1 MEQYLEQNQNREDTC
16 KRQRWHKRGVETA
29 PCVLEWTWP
38 HSHVCGAPW
47 RPGSQTLHFQTL
59 FFLPYSP
66 FPWSP
71 LSFTSFF
78 SFSSPLSLPSF
89 SFGLDRL
96 SRFVFLTITVVFPS
110 ARDICFPVLSL
121 CMCQLSD
128 ISACPPLLPENPYAP
143 SHFSHLVKKSPQS
156 FSCILSGEGIWP
168 MGCGLVPTRQIS
180 PLAVCPL
187 LSSVSSSYRI
197 PLRIIM
203 PNTGISRAQV
213 LATCS
218 EWLQDLRGN
227 ENNVPQSYHF
237 LAI

>member
-1 MEQYLEQNQNREDTC
+1 MCVEPPGGL
-16 KRQRWHKRGVETA
+16 GVRRYTF
-29 PCVLEWTWP
+29 
-38 HSHVCGAPW
+38 
-47 RPGSQTLHFQTL
+47 RL

-66 FPWSP
+66 FPWPP

-96 SRFVFLTITVVFPS
+96 SRFVFLTITTMRWNFSKFQLSFQAHVTY
-110 ARDICFPVLSL
+110 ASL
-121 CMCQLSD
+121 CFLF
-128 ISACPPLLPENPYAP
+128 ACASSLTFLPVHLYYLRNPYAP

>member
-96 SRFVFLTITVVFPS
+96 SRFVFLTITTMRWNFSKFQLSFQAHVTY
-110 ARDICFPVLSL
+110 ASL
-121 CMCQLSD
+121 CFLF
-128 ISACPPLLPENPYAP
+128 ACASSLTFLPV
-143 SHFSHLVKKSPQS
+143 HL
-156 FSCILSGEGIWP
+156 
-168 MGCGLVPTRQIS
+168 
-180 PLAVCPL
+180 
-187 LSSVSSSYRI
+187 YY
-197 PLRIIM
+197 LRTHMHPVI
-203 PNTGISRAQV
+203 
-213 LATCS
+213 
-218 EWLQDLRGN
+218 
-227 ENNVPQSYHF
+227 

>member
-1 MEQYLEQNQNREDTC
+1 MSKWNNILNKTRTEKTHV

-29 PCVLEWTWP
+29 PCVLESEHGHTP
-38 HSHVCGAPW
+38 MCVEP
-47 RPGSQTLHFQTL
+47 PGGLGVRRYTLRL
-59 FFLPYSP
+59 
-66 FPWSP
+66 
-71 LSFTSFF
+71 
-78 SFSSPLSLPSF
+78 SFSSPTLPSPDLPSLSRLSFPSLPLPSF

-96 SRFVFLTITVVFPS
+96 SRFVFLTITTMRWNFSKFQLSFQAHVTY
-110 ARDICFPVLSL
+110 ASL
-121 CMCQLSD
+121 CFLF
-128 ISACPPLLPENPYAP
+128 ACASSLTFLPVRLYYLRNPYAP
-143 SHFSHLVKKSPQS
+143 SHFSHLVKKSPRS
-156 FSCILSGEGIWP
+156 FSCIFSREGIWP

-218 EWLQDLRGN
+218 EWLLGP
-227 ENNVPQSYHF
+227 EGE
-237 LAI
+237 